1 MTKAAT
7 IFNKNGIVFFSKQKL
22 IWFFVFLAYINPG
35 YLDRF
40 SAFGLFT
47 TFVKLSVFLYFL
59 VFGVLRKRFPL
70 KILPWIG
77 YSLLPTITTI
87 INHGDIRSGLIF
99 SFTVLS
105 VALIFFYIDD
115 NNIVNLIGG
124 LAALMELLVTIN
136 IATIILVPDGLYL
149 FETEAG
155 WWSKDV
161 WFFGLRNSHSPFLCL
176 ACFASVL
183 DCYFSSGTWK
193 KMISIITHII
203 AITTVILLNSGGG
216 LVAFAVYFLL
226 FAVLCIKKKS
236 RFKKKTIILNT
247 HMIVVVNIM
256 IFIFLSFF
264 ASKTNISSIFGVLGD
279 QRVYTLE
286 RRMGIWTVVW
296 EHIAEAPFFG
306 VGFMKAEDLTWLSS
320 IAAGAFSSHN
330 CMIDICLKG
339 GFITLIVYFFML
351 FSSGSGIDK
360 NKYVDYKLKNYLSIS
375 WFTIF
380 LLLQS
385 EGSMMSIPLL
395 TIIGITY
402 KLGKVLKPQKIIMKT
417 MLKN

>member
-7 IFNKNGIVFFSKQKL
+7 IFRRNRIISLSAQRL
-22 IWFFVFLAYINPG
+22 TWFFVFLAYVNPG
-35 YLDRF
+35 YLDRL

-47 TFVKLSVFLYFL
+47 TCVKLAVFSYFL
-59 VFGVLRKRFPL
+59 VFGVLRKRFSL

-77 YSLLPTITTI
+77 YSLLPTITTVF
-87 INHGDIRSGLIF
+87 NHGDIRSGLIF

-115 NNIVNLIGG
+115 NSIVNLIGG

-136 IATIILVPDGLYL
+136 IATIVFVPDGLYL
-149 FETEAG
+149 FETDAG

-183 DCYFSSGTWK
+183 DCYFCREKWK
-193 KMISIITHII
+193 KMVSIITHII
-203 AITTVILLNSGGG
+203 AIATVILLNSGGG

-226 FAVLCIKKKS
+226 LTVLCKKKKPKY
-236 RFKKKTIILNT
+236 RKKTFVLST
-247 HMIVVVNIM
+247 RLIVLVNIM
-256 IFIFLSFF
+256 IFFFLSFF
-264 ASKTNISSIFGVLGD
+264 ASNTRISSIFGILGD

-286 RRMGIWTVVW
+286 RRMGIWAVVW
-296 EHIAEAPFFG
+296 EHIAKAPFFG
-306 VGFMKAEDLTWLSS
+306 VGFLKAEDLTWLSK

-339 GFITLIVYFFML
+339 GFITLIIYCIML
-351 FSSGSGIDK
+351 FSSGSNIDN
-360 NKYVDYKLKNYLSIS
+360 NKYVDYKRKNYLSIS

-395 TIIGITY
+395 TIVGITY
-402 KLGKVLKPQKIIMKT
+402 KLGKVLKPQRYSMKT
-417 MLKN
+417 MHRN